1 MLDSLQPENVQR
13 PNLRTPLVAAGAF
26 AALLLVF
33 FFLFSS
39 GPGQPGAALA
49 LPFGP
54 AEQAYAPA
62 ISHKTL
68 SLSRAENMVHQEVIL
83 LSGEVTNGG
92 SRGLAQVEV
101 TIEFRDSLNQVVL
114 RETRTLLSR
123 MAGPLAPGQRRA
135 FELSFEH
142 LPRDWN
148 MSAPVLRVSGLNFS

>member
-1 MLDSLQPENVQR
+1 MRGSLQPENAER
-13 PNLRTPLVAAGAF
+13 RGFRTPLVAAVAF

-39 GPGQPGAALA
+39 GPGRSGAPLA

-62 ISHKTL
+62 ISLKNL
-68 SLSRAENMVHQEVIL
+68 SLSRAENLVHQEVTI
-83 LSGEVTNGG
+83 LSGEVTNSG
-92 SRGLAQVEV
+92 SRGLAQLEV

-114 RETRTLLSR
+114 RETRTLLSP
-123 MAGPLAPGQRRA
+123 MAGPLTPGQRRA
-135 FELSFEH
+135 FELSFER

-148 MSAPVLRVSGLNFS
+148 MSAPVLRVSGLQFS